1 MTIVSDYGSLLEFAC
16 DGDGC
21 GFIFETEH
29 DNFRMA
35 LKQIKDHNWTVRSY
49 LDTEKRRIWIHLCG
63 DCNGKN
69 AVSARKR
76 RLGDQAPP

>member
-1 MTIVSDYGSLLEFAC
+1 MTIVSSFGEPLEFCC
-16 DGDGC
+16 DGATC
-21 GFIFETEH
+21 GFVFETH
-29 DNFRMA
+29 SDNFRQA
-35 LKQIKDHNWTVRSY
+35 LTEIKKHNWTVRSY
-49 LDTEKRRIWIHLCG
+49 LDIEKRRIWIHLCG